1 MGHAAAS
8 KQELSVARFF
18 VPKKSIRGDRASVV
32 GGELEHMR
40 RVLRLGPGDR
50 VVLFDDDGSEH
61 EGTIDAYR
69 DGSAEI
75 AIARSY
81 RPGRDAPLAIT
92 LAPALGKG
100 DKLDLVVE
108 KATELGVAAITPFVS
123 RRTVPQL
130 GADASRRRAER
141 WRRIALAAAKQ
152 CGRTSVPE
160 VHEPVEFAEMVR
172 RAESTALKIVFWE
185 DEKTLGLQA
194 LREQTPSAGALFIVV
209 GPEGGF
215 APEEVDLAT
224 RGGFR
229 SVGLGRRIL
238 RTETAAIAAVA
249 LAQLLWGD
257 LG

>member
-1 MGHAAAS
+1 
-8 KQELSVARFF
+8 LSVARFF
-18 VPKKSIRGDRASVV
+18 VPKKNIRDNCASVG

-50 VVLFDDDGSEH
+50 VVLFDDEGSEH
-61 EGTIDAYR
+61 EGTIRAYR
-69 DGSAEI
+69 DGGAEV
-75 AIARSY
+75 AIERSY
-81 RPGRDAPLAIT
+81 RPERDAPLALT

-108 KATELGVAAITPFVS
+108 KATELGVAAIMPFVC

-160 VHEPVEFAEMVR
+160 INEAVDFAEMVR
-172 RAESTALKIVFWE
+172 VAESPALKIFFWE
-185 DEKTLGLQA
+185 GEQTLGLNA
-194 LREQTPSAGALFIVV
+194 LSERTPRPGAVFLAV

-215 APEEVDLAT
+215 APEEVELAT
-224 RGGFR
+224 ASGFH
-229 SVGLGRRIL
+229 SVGLGRRVL
-238 RTETAAIAAVA
+238 RTETAAIVAVA

>member
-1 MGHAAAS
+1 
-8 KQELSVARFF
+8 LSVARFF
-18 VPKKSIRGDRASVV
+18 VQKDNVRGDRASLG

-50 VVLFDDDGSEH
+50 VVLFDDAGSEH
-61 EGTIDAYR
+61 EGTIRAYH

-75 AIARSY
+75 AIERSY
-81 RPGRDAPLAIT
+81 RPERDSPLAIT
-92 LAPALGKG
+92 LAQALGKG

-108 KATELGVAAITPFVS
+108 KATELGVAAIMPFIC
-123 RRTVPQL
+123 RRAVPQL

-160 VHEPVEFAEMVR
+160 IHEPVDFADMVR
-172 RAESTALKIVFWE
+172 RAEPAALKILCWE
-185 DEKTLGLQA
+185 GEKAVGLKT
-194 LREQTPSAGALFIVV
+194 LREQTPHPASILIAV

-215 APEEVDLAT
+215 APEEVDLAS
-224 RGGFR
+224 RSGFH

-249 LAQLLWGD
+249 LAQFLWGD

>member
-1 MGHAAAS
+1 M
-8 KQELSVARFF
+8 ARFF
-18 VPKKSIRGDRASVV
+18 VPKPNIHGERASVA

-40 RVLRLGPGDR
+40 RVLRLRPGDR
-50 VVLFDDDGSEH
+50 VVLFDDEGAEH
-61 EGTIDAYR
+61 EGIIRAYR
-69 DGSAEI
+69 DGGAEI
-75 AIARSY
+75 AIERTY
-81 RPGRDAPLAIT
+81 RPERDSPLAIM

-108 KATELGVAAITPFVS
+108 KSTELGVAAIMPFIC

-130 GADASRRRAER
+130 GVDASRRRAER

-160 VHEPVEFAEMVR
+160 IDEPVDFADMLG
-172 RAESTALKIVFWE
+172 RAEPPALKIFLWE
-185 DEKTLGLQA
+185 GEKTLGLKA
-194 LREQTPSAGALFIVV
+194 LRERMPRPASLFLAV

-215 APEEVDLAT
+215 APEEAELA
-224 RGGFR
+224 RRSGFH

-238 RTETAAIAAVA
+238 RTETAAVAAVA

>member
-1 MGHAAAS
+1 M
-8 KQELSVARFF
+8 ARFF
-18 VPKKSIRGDRASVV
+18 VPKNNVRGDRASVV

-50 VVLFDDDGSEH
+50 VVLFDDEGSEH
-61 EGTIDAYR
+61 EGTIRAYR
-69 DGSAEI
+69 DGSVEI
-75 AIARSY
+75 AIERSY
-81 RPGRDAPLAIT
+81 RPERDAALALT

-100 DKLDLVVE
+100 EKLDLVVE
-108 KATELGVAAITPFVS
+108 KATELGVAAIMPFVC
-123 RRTVPQL
+123 RRTVPQP

-160 VHEPVEFAEMVR
+160 IHEPVDFADIVS
-172 RAESTALKIVFWE
+172 RAEPPALKIIFWE
-185 DEKTLGLQA
+185 GEKTLGLTA
-194 LREQTPSAGALFIVV
+194 LREQKPNPASLFIAI

-215 APEEVDLAT
+215 APEEVELAT
-224 RGGFR
+224 RSGFHP
-229 SVGLGRRIL
+229 VGLGRRIL

>member
-1 MGHAAAS
+1 M
-8 KQELSVARFF
+8 ARFF
-18 VPKKSIRGDRASVV
+18 VPKKNIRDGRASVG

-61 EGTIDAYR
+61 EGTLAAYR
-69 DGSAEI
+69 ADSAEI

-81 RPGRDAPLAIT
+81 RPERDSPLAIT
-92 LAPALGKG
+92 LAQALGKG

-108 KATELGVAAITPFVS
+108 KATELGVNAIMPFVC
-123 RRTVPQL
+123 RRTVPQF

-152 CGRTSVPE
+152 CGRTRVPE
-160 VHEPVEFAEMVR
+160 IHEPVDFGDIVR
-172 RAESTALKIVFWE
+172 RADAAALKLLFWE
-185 DEKTLGLQA
+185 GERTLGLKA
-194 LREQTPSAGALFIVV
+194 LDEQTARPASLFIAV

-215 APEEVDLAT
+215 APEEVGMAT
-224 RGGFR
+224 ESGFH